1 MQVKGKLY
9 AINETQVVSEK
20 FKKREFIVE
29 TEDQYPQLISIQ
41 LTQDR
46 VDLINLFEVGDA
58 VTVSINLRGRAWEN
72 PQGETKYFNT
82 VEAWRIEGES
92 AKNAQVQGAKKAPVK
107 QEEFNEDLP
116 F

>member
-9 AINETQVVSEK
+9 AIKETQVVSEK
-20 FKKREFIVE
+20 FKKKDFIVE
-29 TEDQYPQLISIQ
+29 TEDQYPQFILIQ

-46 VDLINLFEVGDA
+46 VDLINMFEVGDK

-82 VEAWRIEGES
+82 VEAWRIEGATS
-92 AKNAQVQGAKKAPVK
+92 AKKAQV
-107 QEEFNEDLP
+107 EEAGDLP

>member
-9 AINETQVVSEK
+9 VIKETQVVSDK
-20 FKKREFIVE
+20 FKKKEFIIE
-29 TEDQYPQLISIQ
+29 TEDQYPQFISIQ

-46 VDLINLFEVGDA
+46 VDLINMFEVGDA

-82 VEAWRIEGES
+82 IEAWRIEGATS
-92 AKNAQVQGAKKAPVK
+92 AKKAQV
-107 QEEFNEDLP
+107 EEEESGDLP

>member
-9 AINETQVVSEK
+9 KVNDTQVVSEK

-29 TEDQYPQLISIQ
+29 TEDQYPQLISMQ

-58 VTVSINLRGRAWEN
+58 VTVSINLRGREWTS
-72 PQGETKYFNT
+72 PKDGEVKYFNT
-82 VEAWRIEGES
+82 VEAWRIEGVTE
-92 AKNAQVQGAKKAPVK
+92 QVTEQATEQAG
-107 QEEFNEDLP
+107 DLP

>member
-9 AINETQVVSEK
+9 AIKETQVISEK
-20 FKKREFIVE
+20 FKKKEFIIE
-29 TEDQYPQLISIQ
+29 TEDQYPQFILIQ

-46 VDLINLFEVGDA
+46 VDLINMFEVGDK

-82 VEAWRIEGES
+82 VEAWRIEGATS
-92 AKNAQVQGAKKAPVK
+92 ANTPQA
-107 QEEFNEDLP
+107 EEAGDLH

>member
-9 AINETQVVSEK
+9 VIKETQVVSEK
-20 FKKREFIVE
+20 FKKKEFIIE
-29 TEDQYPQLISIQ
+29 TEDQYPQFISIQ

-46 VDLINLFEVGDA
+46 VDLINMFEVGDV

-82 VEAWRIEGES
+82 VEAWRIEGQSSENPVS
-92 AKNAQVQGAKKAPVK
+92 AKKA
-107 QEEFNEDLP
+107 QAEEDFSENLP

>member
-9 AINETQVVSEK
+9 VIKETQVVSEK
-20 FKKREFIVE
+20 FKKKEFIIE
-29 TEDQYPQLISIQ
+29 TEDQYPQFISIQ

-46 VDLINLFEVGDA
+46 VDLINMFEVGDV

-82 VEAWRIEGES
+82 IEAWRIEGQSSE
-92 AKNAQVQGAKKAPVK
+92 KPVSENTP
-107 QEEFNEDLP
+107 QAEEDFSENLP

>member
-9 AINETQVVSEK
+9 AIKETQVISEK
-20 FKKREFIVE
+20 FKKKEFIVE
-29 TEDQYPQLISIQ
+29 TEDQYPQFILIQ

-46 VDLINLFEVGDA
+46 VDLINMFEVGDK

-82 VEAWRIEGES
+82 VEAWRIEGQSSENSTS
-92 AKNAQVQGAKKAPVK
+92 AKQAPA
-107 QEEFNEDLP
+107 EEAGDLP